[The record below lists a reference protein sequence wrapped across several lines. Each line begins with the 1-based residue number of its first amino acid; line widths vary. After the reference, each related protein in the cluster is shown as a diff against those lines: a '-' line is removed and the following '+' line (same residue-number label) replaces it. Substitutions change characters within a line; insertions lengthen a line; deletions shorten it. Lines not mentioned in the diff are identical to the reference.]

1 MIKKLLAT
9 VIIFFCLAHL
19 LPADAQKNFNSGGTS
34 ARTEIKFLDDIVV
47 GVDAPA
53 QVLPVK
59 SFKSSFVEPVI
70 NLTTSA
76 AGGAIEK
83 ASSLQFKFSLLLN
96 TEVEL
101 IKNINL
107 FNLIDKW
114 LGTPYRYGGSTK
126 KGIDCSAFVQ
136 LMYAG
141 LFGVALP
148 RTAREQF
155 GATDNISKNNLQE
168 GDLVFFNTRGG
179 ISHVGFYL
187 QNNKFVHAASS
198 GGVMVSDLSEEYW
211 EKRFIGVRRHSQIS
225 TEFSL

>member
-1 MIKKLLAT
+1 MIKNLLAT
-9 VIIFFCLAHL
+9 TIIIFCLAAF
-19 LPADAQKNFNSGGTS
+19 LPADAQKNSRSGGTS

-53 QVLPVK
+53 EVLPVK
-59 SFKSSFVEPVI
+59 SFRNTIVEPI
-70 NLTTSA
+70 YNITTSA
-76 AGGAIEK
+76 ASNAIEA

-101 IKNINL
+101 IKNITL
-107 FNLIDKW
+107 FNLIDEW

-141 LFGVALP
+141 LFGVTLP

-155 GATDNISKNNLQE
+155 GATEKISKKELQE
-168 GDLVFFNTRGG
+168 GDLIFFNTRGG
-179 ISHVGFYL
+179 VSHVGFYL

-198 GGVMVSDLSEEYW
+198 GGVMISDLDEEYW
-211 EKRFIGVRRHSQIS
+211 DKRLIGVRRHQS
-225 TEFSL
+225 TEATASL

>member
-1 MIKKLLAT
+1 MIKNLLAT
-9 VIIFFCLAHL
+9 AIILFCLGAS
-19 LPADAQKNFNSGGTS
+19 LPALAQKMSNSGGNS
-34 ARTEIKFLDDIVV
+34 SKTELRFLEDIVV

-53 QVLPVK
+53 EVLPVK
-59 SFKSSFVEPVI
+59 TFKNAIVDPI
-70 NLTTSA
+70 YNLTSA
-76 AGGAIEK
+76 AGGAIER

-101 IKNINL
+101 IKNITL
-107 FNLIDKW
+107 FNLIDEW
-114 LGTPYRYGGSTK
+114 LGKPYRYGGSTK

-148 RTAREQF
+148 RTARDQF
-155 GATDNISKNNLQE
+155 GATEKISKDELQE

-179 ISHVGFYL
+179 VSHVGFYL

-198 GGVMVSDLSEEYW
+198 GGVMVSDLNDEYW
-211 EKRFIGVRRHSQIS
+211 DKRFIGVRRHSKINADY
-225 TEFSL
+225 FL

>member
-1 MIKKLLAT
+1 MIKNLLAT
-9 VIIFFCLAHL
+9 AIILFCLGAST
-19 LPADAQKNFNSGGTS
+19 PALAQKMSNSGGS
-34 ARTEIKFLDDIVV
+34 SSRTEFKFLDDIVV

-53 QVLPVK
+53 EVLPVK
-59 SFKSSFVEPVI
+59 SFRNSIATPI
-70 NLTTSA
+70 YNLTSA

-101 IKNINL
+101 IRNTNL
-107 FNLIDKW
+107 FNLIDEW
-114 LGTPYRYGGSTK
+114 LGTPYRYGGSNK

-155 GATDNISKNNLQE
+155 GATEKISKDELQE

-179 ISHVGFYL
+179 VSHVGFYL

-198 GGVMVSDLSEEYW
+198 GGVMVSDLNEEYW
-211 EKRFIGVRRHSQIS
+211 DKRFIGVRRHSQIS
-225 TEFSL
+225 SDYSL